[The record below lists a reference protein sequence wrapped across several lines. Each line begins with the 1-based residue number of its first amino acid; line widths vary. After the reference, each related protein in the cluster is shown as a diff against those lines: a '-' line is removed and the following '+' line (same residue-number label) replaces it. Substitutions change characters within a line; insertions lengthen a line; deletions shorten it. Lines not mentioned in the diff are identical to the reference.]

1 MSAIKKFASVFGMG
15 ISADLDKRVLIER
28 AHRVVLISPRDLI
41 CRIEYK
47 GDPLQI
53 DVLDV
58 SESGIG
64 FKSKDFPSEVQIGE
78 QISAY
83 IMAEGDAFAVQ
94 IEIIR
99 KTTEIIGARV
109 LGDFEAWRSFL
120 GRHFALELEA
130 AALLL
135 VDPQVMTKPL
145 AGVPWWFFSPEG
157 RELYFIVHQDQVTSF
172 QLAFDQ
178 HYFVGDDQGVRYG
191 EIHFESADDPKM
203 KGSPRIIMKNHHGPE
218 KLAFRFLKNI
228 ERLPAEYHEQI
239 IQIWKFSEKSQ

>member
-41 CRIEYK
+41 CRLEYK

-64 FKSKDFPSEVQIGE
+64 FKSKDFPSESKIGE
-78 QISAY
+78 QMSAY
-83 IMAEGDAFAVQ
+83 IMAEGDAFAVR

-99 KTTEIIGARV
+99 KTAEIIGARV

-135 VDPQVMTKPL
+135 VDPQIMTKPL
-145 AGVPWWFFSPEG
+145 TGVPWWFFSPEG
-157 RELYFIVHQDQVTSF
+157 KELYFVVHQDRVTSF
-172 QLAFDQ
+172 QLAFDH
-178 HYFVGDDQGVRYG
+178 HYFVGDDLGVRYG
-191 EIHFESADDPKM
+191 QIHFESVDDPKM
-203 KGSPRIIMKNHHGPE
+203 KGSPRISMKNHDGPD
-218 KLAFRFLKNI
+218 KRAFRFLKNI
-228 ERLPAEYHEQI
+228 ERLPSEYLEQI
-239 IQIWKFSEKSQ
+239 MQLWKVSGKSQ